1 MAKKITAWHTPN
13 HGIHQ
18 TAASRLQVMPNTLGK
33 QGVCVSVEIREA
45 TVDDAAALCDY
56 AARLFAEELP
66 GLFRRPTPTLEE
78 ECEFV
83 LAHTLPAN
91 SVLLI
96 AELDGRL
103 VGLAGL
109 RGRVHAQEAHVAH
122 AQLSVDGD
130 HRGRGIGTLLLE
142 GLFAWAAIH
151 GVTRIEIEALSTNPG
166 AIRLYE
172 RVGFL
177 RDGLR
182 RGAVVVDGAYV
193 DAVCLS
199 RGPVA

>member
-1 MAKKITAWHTPN
+1 LIQA
-13 HGIHQ
+13 
-18 TAASRLQVMPNTLGK
+18 LGK
-33 QGVCVSVEIREA
+33 QEVCMSVEIREA

-56 AARLFAEELP
+56 AARLFAEELT
-66 GLFRRPTPTLEE
+66 GLFRRPAPSLEE
-78 ECEFV
+78 EREFV
-83 LAHTLPAN
+83 SAHTVPAN

-96 AELDGRL
+96 AELDGRI

-122 AQLSVDGD
+122 AQLSVAGD
-130 HRGRGIGTLLLE
+130 RGRGIGTLLLE

-172 RVGFL
+172 RVGFV

-193 DAVCLS
+193 DTVCLS